1 MRNGDDIDFDRVKDG
16 NSALR
21 RHPRNVCVRRRRINE
36 RSFIRWIVR
45 RLFYRIGVWL
55 RIALWISAGLDRFG
69 RARRKRFL
77 GHAGI
82 PLQLYHALPT
92 QLSQGG
98 RILRPRFTKGYEGA
112 RALEV
117 SFWPSLQRVLWGS
130 A

>member
-45 RLFYRIGVWL
+45 RLLYRIGVRL

-77 GHAGI
+77 GHTGITTTAVSRHARAAFAGW
-82 PLQLYHALPT
+82 PHSAFQ
-92 QLSQGG
+92 
-98 RILRPRFTKGYEGA
+98 PRFTKA
-112 RALEV
+112 TK
-117 SFWPSLQRVLWGS
+117 GS
-130 A
+130 TGT